1 MIALKTDEDFDKMR
15 EAGRVVAQALDEAG
29 RLICPGISTEEI
41 DHAIRD
47 FVLARGGKLLFY
59 RYKGFP
65 ASTCISINEEVVHG
79 IPSRKR
85 RLREGDIVSIDVG
98 VKLRDFCGD
107 AARTFPVGAVGENA
121 KRILAVGADALSRGV
136 AAARP
141 GGRVSDISRAIQ
153 DLVEGKG
160 YSVVR
165 DYVGHGIGRKM
176 HEKPQVPNY
185 VERGFLK
192 DDMILRPGV
201 ALAIEPMVNEGTW
214 EVRKLN
220 DGWTVVTKD
229 GKLSVHFE
237 HTVAVREDGPQ
248 ILTQA

>member
-1 MIALKTDEDFDKMR
+1 MIALKSPPEIEKMR
-15 EAGRVVAQALDEAG
+15 EAGRVVALALEEARG
-29 RLICPGISTEEI
+29 RIAPGISTEEI

-47 FVLARGGKLLFY
+47 FVLEQGGKLLFY

-65 ASTCISINEEVVHG
+65 ANSCISINEEVVHG

-98 VKLRDFCGD
+98 VKLKDWCGD
-107 AARTFPVGAVGENA
+107 AAWTFPVGAIDEKA
-121 KRILAVGADALSRGV
+121 QAILSVGAEALERGA

-141 GGRVSDISRAIQ
+141 GGRVSDVSRAIQ
-153 DLVEGKG
+153 TFVESKG

-185 VERGFLK
+185 VDSGMLK
-192 DDMILRPGV
+192 DDLVLRPGIV
-201 ALAIEPMVNEGTW
+201 LAIEPMVNQGTW
-214 EVRKLN
+214 EVLKLN
-220 DGWTVVTKD
+220 DGWTVITKD
-229 GKLSVHFE
+229 RKLSVHFE
-237 HTVAVREDGPQ
+237 HTVAVCEDGPR
-248 ILTQA
+248 ILTAP